1 MVYTIMA
8 LSSDDDV
15 QTAINDYSL
24 QSIFCNHDP
33 RMPAALDLFENI
45 KRIMGDHGYYAFLQL
60 MKDFKFGRCADVEL
74 FKDVRLR
81 CLADLPLRRVNT
93 EMVIHEAQ
101 NLFSGHEDLLKAFS
115 SFIPPGEG
123 ISKHTESVGSSSEPR
138 DGHSYAG
145 SYDKLILVG

>member
-15 QTAINDYSL
+15 QAAINDYSL

-33 RMPAALDLFENI
+33 RMPAALDFFESI
-45 KRIMGDHGYYAFLQL
+45 KRTMCDHTFLQL

-74 FKDVRLR
+74 FKDARLR

-93 EMVIHEAQ
+93 EMAIHEAQ

-115 SFIPPGEG
+115 SLVPPGAG
-123 ISKHTESVGSSSEPR
+123 ISKTTESVGSSSEPR
-138 DGHSYAG
+138 DEHSYAG